1 MKEVIYNEHN
11 IEKNKINETIT
22 RVKVLL
28 INSKNEIT
36 VAFSDNIYHF
46 VGGHVEENETLNE
59 ALVREVLEET
69 GIILENKN
77 FKPYFKIT
85 EIYKDYPKKNKPNCY
100 EYYYYVINT
109 NEIPNIKNTNYTEEE
124 RQGQF
129 ELKKIHINDIE
140 NVLKETLSWSDR
152 NKRIAKTMLEA
163 IKVYKEMSDYN

>member
-28 INSKNEIT
+28 INSNNEIT

-85 EIYKDYPKKNKPNCY
+85 
-100 EYYYYVINT
+100 V
-109 NEIPNIKNTNYTEEE
+109 
-124 RQGQF
+124 
-129 ELKKIHINDIE
+129 
-140 NVLKETLSWSDR
+140 
-152 NKRIAKTMLEA
+152 
-163 IKVYKEMSDYN
+163 